1 MNNLAKMVRRTTLA
15 LLLTAVASKAQSPA
29 PAPPPDQRSRQC
41 GGINYVGGA
50 TANPFSAKRVTKSTT
65 TLPDGTHKS
74 IERVEPVARD
84 SDGRIRFEKFTCA
97 DSDCNEHKVTLHTR
111 DGGTIETTRQILGI
125 VIEVFACPDSMLIQI
140 RPGMRIARITRGY
153 PTALPPNRVRRPYSA
168 IVTQLLSGKPQPNI
182 VVEDLGFRTIDGISA
197 RGVRL
202 THLGAETDG
211 EWSGKPIRIT
221 ETWASDDIAAT
232 ILEIRTDP
240 KTHMASVN
248 TLTDI
253 KRVDPDPTIFEIPQ
267 GYKINPTAD
276 EMPYQLADAGSAETN
291 PQK

>member
-1 MNNLAKMVRRTTLA
+1 MWAG
-15 LLLTAVASKAQSPA
+15 
-29 PAPPPDQRSRQC
+29 PPPILSPP
-41 GGINYVGGA
+41 GA
-50 TANPFSAKRVTKSTT
+50 SQNRLRPF
-65 TLPDGTHKS
+65 PDGTHKS

-140 RPGMRIARITRGY
+140 QPGMRIARITRGY

-221 ETWASDDIAAT
+221 ETWASDDLAAT

-253 KRVDPDPTIFEIPQ
+253 KRAEPDPTPLRNSARLQ
-267 GYKINPTAD
+267 NKSYRRRNAVSARRRRLCRNQSSKITRPFKNSRSD
-276 EMPYQLADAGSAETN
+276 L
-291 PQK
+291 